1 MTACMARAYIEARHY
16 SGTWPVAVLRYG
28 LLDVSEGEPR
38 LAGVAV
44 LSVPVSKRAL
54 QLVFPGLVPYAESL
68 DLGRF
73 VLEGAVSS
81 AASGNS
87 TTTDGDVTPAKE
99 GSTAQASYSA
109 FCRKI
114 FDTPGFETETTSG
127 R

>member
-1 MTACMARAYIEARHY
+1 MARAYIEARHY
-16 SGTWPVAVLRYG
+16 SGTWPVAVMGCGVVDGR
-28 LLDVSEGEPR
+28 EGGR
-38 LAGVAV
+38 RVAGVAV

-114 FDTPGFETETTSG
+114 FDTPGFETETISG